1 VPKTANL
8 YNGSPSVTDGQRW
21 DSWGR
26 FTSYLF
32 ATVPHQS
39 INGGSDAPSEL
50 FMPMED
56 CRINAEWTFY
66 RMTLRIGH
74 KLITRKP
81 HMMLPDAR
89 VQCWSMIHICHVMSC
104 RQP

>member
-8 YNGSPSVTDGQRW
+8 YNGSPSITDGQRW

-39 INGGSDAPSEL
+39 INGASGAS
-50 FMPMED
+50 
-56 CRINAEWTFY
+56 
-66 RMTLRIGH
+66 RMRMSAREACFSSTSIMLPLTLR
-74 KLITRKP
+74 L
-81 HMMLPDAR
+81 
-89 VQCWSMIHICHVMSC
+89 
-104 RQP
+104 